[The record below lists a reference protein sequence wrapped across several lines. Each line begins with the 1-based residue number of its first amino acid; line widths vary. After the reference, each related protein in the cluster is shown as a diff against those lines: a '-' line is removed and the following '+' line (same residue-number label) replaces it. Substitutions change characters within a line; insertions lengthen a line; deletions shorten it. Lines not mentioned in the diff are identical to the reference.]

1 MKPANPQDIENSPE
15 DNPLT
20 HWSDGGLVVIPT
32 ETVYGL
38 AADATRDDAVAKIY
52 ALKNRPSFNPL
63 IAHVADAQ
71 MAKHYVQ
78 WNDWAEQLSIAFW
91 PGPITLILPL
101 LPHATISAL
110 ATDGG
115 DTLGVRCPLHGV
127 TLPLIKAFGKPVVAP
142 SANRSGR
149 ISPTSAQHV
158 REEFGDD
165 APLIIDG
172 GACTVGIES
181 TVIDLTDEVPVL
193 LRPGAITQDMI
204 EAVLGVS
211 VHLPHQVS
219 NEQVRLKSPGM
230 LTRHYAPT
238 TPLRLDATQVH
249 AGEALLAFGMH
260 VPGGASH
267 IFNLSMHGDLVEAAS
282 RLFEGLRALDACGA
296 SRIAVMPLPTEGIGA
311 AIADRLKR
319 ASAAE

>member
-1 MKPANPQDIENSPE
+1 MKPGNPQDIEISPE
-15 DNPLT
+15 DNSLT
-20 HWSDGGLVVIPT
+20 HWSNGGLVVIPT

-63 IAHVADAQ
+63 IAHVSDAE
-71 MAKHYVQ
+71 MAKRYVQ
-78 WNDWAEQLSIAFW
+78 WNALAEQLSLAFW

-101 LPHATISAL
+101 LPHAVISSL

-127 TLPLIKAFGKPVVAP
+127 TLQLIQAFGKPVVAP

-158 REEFGDD
+158 RDEFGAD

-172 GACTVGIES
+172 GNCTVGIES
-181 TVIDLTDEVPVL
+181 TVIDLTGEVPVL

-204 EAVLGVS
+204 EAVLGVG

-219 NEQVRLKSPGM
+219 DAQVRLKSPGM

-249 AGEALLAFGMH
+249 AGEALLAFGMD
-260 VPGGASH
+260 VPDGASH
-267 IFNLSMHGDLVEAAS
+267 VFNLSRHSDLVEAAS
-282 RLFEGLRALDACGA
+282 KLFEGLRVLDAAGA
-296 SRIAVMPLPTEGIGA
+296 SRIAVMPVPTEGIGA